1 MARSR
6 SRARKSKRKLS
17 AYNKFVKSFASSHK
31 GQFHTGKSMLKAAA
45 KAYRGGKSPKSKSRS
60 RKSKSRSRSRRSRR

>member
-1 MARSR
+1 MAPRSR

-31 GQFHTGKSMLKAAA
+31 GQFRSGKSLMKAAA
-45 KAYRGGKSPKSKSRS
+45 KAYKSGKSP
-60 RKSKSRSRSRRSRR
+60 KSRSRSRRSRR